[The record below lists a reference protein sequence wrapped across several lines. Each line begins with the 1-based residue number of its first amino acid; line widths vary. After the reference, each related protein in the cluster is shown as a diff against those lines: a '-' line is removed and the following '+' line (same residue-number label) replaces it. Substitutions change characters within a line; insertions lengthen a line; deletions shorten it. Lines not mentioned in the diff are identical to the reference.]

1 MTLTIQQ
8 AIDTIIA
15 AVPGAPFAETVDTV
29 KVGDASQPIT
39 SIAVTFMATPDVI
52 RQAAK
57 LGANFLITHEPTFY
71 NHLDSTEGLT
81 EDPTYLAKK
90 RLLEESKLVVW
101 RFHDYLHSVKP
112 DRTLVGLAETLGW
125 TEYGLANEPFLFKI
139 PALSFGELQQ
149 QVKEKFGI
157 KATRVVG
164 DPNMTCRGVGLLP
177 GFPPAKWQIMTLG
190 RPDVDVLIT
199 GEIHEWETSEYAR
212 DSNQLGHPKGLIVMG
227 HSFSEEDGIEAI
239 VAWLQEQ
246 LPGISIQYIPTAN
259 AFQVP

>member
-1 MTLTIQQ
+1 MSLTIQQ

-29 KVGDASQPIT
+29 KIGDASQPIT
-39 SIAVTFMATPDVI
+39 SIAVTFMATPEVI

-57 LGANFLITHEPTFY
+57 LGANLLITHEPTFY

-90 RLLEESKLVVW
+90 HLLEESKLVVW

-112 DRTLVGLAETLGW
+112 DRTLVALTEGLGW
-125 TEYGLANEPFLFKI
+125 TAYGQADDPFLFKI
-139 PALSFGELQQ
+139 PAISFGALQQ
-149 QVKEKFGI
+149 LVKDKFGI
-157 KATRVVG
+157 KAMRVVG
-164 DPNMTCRGVGLLP
+164 DPNMICKGVGLLP

-190 RPDVDVLIT
+190 QANVDVLIT

-227 HSFSEEDGIEAI
+227 HSFSEEHGIEAI
-239 VAWLQEQ
+239 IPWLQER
-246 LPGISIQYIPTAN
+246 LPGVSIQYIPTGN
-259 AFQVP
+259 AF